1 LAGLV
6 YLLLSR
12 TCLYAG
18 HYPLSQVLAP
28 YRWEVLLYR
37 LDDVV
42 AFEMPRAEVI
52 TSVGQFL
59 TSMKN
64 LWFQFARK

>member
-1 LAGLV
+1 MGF
-6 YLLLSR
+6 
-12 TCLYAG
+12 
-18 HYPLSQVLAP
+18 
-28 YRWEVLLYR
+28 
-37 LDDVV
+37 DDVV
-42 AFEMPRAEVI
+42 AFEMPCAEVI